1 MANMKAWQYTS
12 ANGDLGKNLELN
24 YAAPRPP
31 GALPADKVL
40 VEVTTMALNPADYKI
55 PELGIISRA
64 IISTPASPG
73 IDYAGTVVATGS
85 GIDHVQEG
93 QVVFGRL
100 DLPTKFGTLGQFIV
114 APKEGCVP
122 LPNGVDLDHAAA
134 VGTAGMTAW
143 GCIVPNVTE
152 GSRIFINGGSGGT
165 GTFGIQIAK
174 ALGCHV
180 TTSCSTSNVS
190 LCKSLGADEVIDYK
204 STSVCAELKKKKDNP
219 FDLVIDNVGTP
230 DDLYI
235 ASNDFLKPTGKFIQV
250 GASTTIKGVTSMA
263 SRAMRPAFL
272 GGGKSTFEFAGPKN
286 SFDAYVQMGKWMQE
300 GKLKAIIDSTF
311 EYIDAP
317 KAFEK
322 LKTGHARGKIVIHVA
337 ERQH

>member
-1 MANMKAWQYTS
+1 
-12 ANGDLGKNLELN
+12 
-24 YAAPRPP
+24 
-31 GALPADKVL
+31 
-40 VEVTTMALNPADYKI
+40 MALNPADYKI

-64 IISTPASPG
+64 MISRPASPG
-73 IDYAGTVVATGS
+73 IDYCGTVVATGS

-100 DLPTKFGTLGQFIV
+100 GLPTKFGTLGQFIV

-122 LPNGVDLDHAAA
+122 LPNGVDPDHAAA

-143 GCIVPNVTE
+143 ACIVPNVTE

-190 LCKSLGADEVIDYK
+190 FCENLGADEVIDYK
-204 STSVCAELKKKKDNP
+204 STSVSAELKKKKKGEA
-219 FDLVIDNVGTP
+219 FDLVVDNVGTP

-263 SRAMRPAFL
+263 SRAMYPAFL
-272 GGGKSTFEFAGPKN
+272 GGGKRTIEFAVAKN

-317 KAFEK
+317 KAFER
-322 LKTGHARGKIVIHVA
+322 LKTGRARGKVVIRVT
-337 ERQH
+337 ERPH